1 MTITE
6 TPLSRVRVADA
17 MHTGILTTDAD
28 TPLRVVA
35 RLMATQRV
43 HAVAIADPDYAKR
56 PYRFVTTRDIATAAA
71 EDSDPT
77 AGQVAGEDV
86 LMVSSAASVGAA
98 AIRLLE
104 HGASHAVVIDPE
116 TAHAVGILST
126 LDIAAA
132 YAGVLH

>member
-1 MTITE
+1 
-6 TPLSRVRVADA
+6 

-35 RLMATQRV
+35 KLMANQHV
-43 HAVAIADPDYAKR
+43 HAVAVAHPEYAQR
-56 PYRFVTTRDIATAAA
+56 PYRFVTTRDVVTAAA

-86 LMVSSAASVGAA
+86 LAVSSAAPLGAA
-98 AIRLLE
+98 AIRFLE

-116 TAHAVGILST
+116 TAHPVGVIST

-132 YAGVLH
+132 YAG